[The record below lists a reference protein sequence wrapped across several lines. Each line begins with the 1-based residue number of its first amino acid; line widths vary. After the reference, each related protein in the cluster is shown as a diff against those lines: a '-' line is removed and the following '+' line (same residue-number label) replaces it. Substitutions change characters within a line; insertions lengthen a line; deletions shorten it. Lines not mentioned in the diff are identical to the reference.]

1 MNRLAAAL
9 SPYLRSHAG
18 NPVDWYP
25 WGEEAFAA
33 ARERDVPVLV
43 SIGYATCHWCHVMA
57 RESFSDPAVAAYL
70 NEHFVAIK
78 VDREEHPDVDAS
90 YLAAASAFTKQL
102 GWPLTAFATPE
113 GRAFYAG
120 TYFPP
125 RAVQGMPAFV
135 DVLVAVT
142 DAWRERRG
150 ELDETAAAVAEALA
164 AASVSSTEGP
174 LPGAAELA
182 SAVALLAADEDTV
195 HGGFGGAPKFPVAP
209 VLDFLV
215 GAGGAGRALA
225 ERTLLAMGSSPLRD
239 PVEGGFFR
247 YATRADWSEPH
258 YERMLTDNAQ
268 LLRVLAELMAE
279 ADAAD
284 VLAEVDLL
292 AEVDGLAGLAS
303 GVAAFLRNVMQ
314 LPSGGFASAQD
325 SESDVHGERSEG
337 GYYALSREERASQ
350 PAPALDD
357 KVLAGWNGLA
367 IGALA
372 RYAAVV
378 GGEEGDLA
386 ITGAT
391 RAAHHVLALHLRP
404 DGALVRASL
413 GDGVSD
419 AVATLED
426 LGMLAGGLID
436 LSLATGEASYAVTAR
451 SLIDGAIAPGGGF
464 APPGGAD
471 PVLAARGLALPDDP
485 AEGATPSGLTSCA
498 DAAWR
503 LAALGAG
510 DRYLDAARG
519 AAQTVAGIAVQ
530 RPIAFGGSLALMARL
545 DAPLVQLV
553 TVVPDVAGESTA
565 DPAEP
570 AAASDPFAEPT
581 TVFDPVLGEG
591 FQPAFDPA
599 IELVDATRRH
609 AASVAAIVTESQA
622 LAFAD
627 AGFELFEARSAVG
640 GEATA
645 YRCESFV
652 CALPVQAAD
661 ALAALA
667 S

>member
-9 SPYLRSHAG
+9 SPYLRSHAD

-25 WGEEAFAA
+25 WGDEAFAA

-102 GWPLTAFATPE
+102 GWPLTALATPE

-125 RAVQGMPAFV
+125 RAVQGVPAFM

-142 DAWRERRG
+142 DAWRERRA
-150 ELDETAAAVAEALA
+150 ELDETAGAVAEALA
-164 AASVSSTEGP
+164 AASVAQTRGD
-174 LPGAAELA
+174 LPGAVELA
-182 SAVALLAADEDTV
+182 EAIALLEADEDQV

-209 VLDFLV
+209 VLAFLSEP
-215 GAGGAGRALA
+215 GLAAGSAAGPDAAGRALA
-225 ERTLLAMGSSPLRD
+225 ERTLLAMGRSPLRD

-268 LLRVLAELMAE
+268 LLRVLAELLTG
-279 ADAAD
+279 ADAAGGPA
-284 VLAEVDLL
+284 VPATAPAAAPPPPSLAEL
-292 AEVDGLAGLAS
+292 AAGVS
-303 GVAAFLRNVMQ
+303 RFLREVMQ

-325 SESDVHGERSEG
+325 SESPVDGVHSEG
-337 GYYALSREERASQ
+337 GYYALSREERRSQ
-350 PAPALDD
+350 PSPMLDD

-372 RYAAVV
+372 RYGAVV
-378 GGEEGDLA
+378 GGVDGDVA
-386 ITGAT
+386 V
-391 RAAHHVLALHLRP
+391 RAARRAADAVLSRHLRA
-404 DGALVRASL
+404 DGTLVRASR
-413 GDGVSD
+413 GEEVSD

-426 LGMLAGGLID
+426 VGMLAGGLLD
-436 LSLATGEASYAVTAR
+436 LALATGDASPAVTAR
-451 SLIDGAIAPGGGF
+451 ALLDGAIAADGGF

-485 AEGATPSGLTSCA
+485 SEGATPSGLTACA

-503 LAALGAG
+503 LFALGAG
-510 DRYLDAARG
+510 GAYREAAER
-519 AAQTVAGIAVQ
+519 AMQQVAGIAVQ

-545 DAPLVQLV
+545 VAPLVQLV
-553 TVVPDVAGESTA
+553 AVVPDTA
-565 DPAEP
+565 PD
-570 AAASDPFAEPT
+570 AAAVTPASGDELLAE
-581 TVFDPVLGEG
+581 
-591 FQPAFDPA
+591 
-599 IELVDATRRH
+599 TRRH
-609 AASVAAIVTESQA
+609 AASVTAIVTDAQA
-622 LAFAD
+622 RAFAA
-627 AGFELFEARSAVG
+627 AGFELFEARTSIV
-640 GEATA
+640 GEAAA
-645 YRCESFV
+645 YRCDSFA
-652 CALPVQAAD
+652 CALPVRSAV

-667 S
+667 A

>member
-1 MNRLAAAL
+1 MNRLASAL

-33 ARERDVPVLV
+33 ARERDVPVLL

-57 RESFSDPAVAAYL
+57 RESFSDPGVAAYL

-125 RAVQGMPAFV
+125 RAVQGVPAFL

-150 ELDETAAAVAEALA
+150 ELDDTAAAVAEALA
-164 AASVSSTEGP
+164 ASSVTSTEGP

-182 SAVALLAADEDTV
+182 AAVASLAADEDPV

-215 GAGGAGRALA
+215 AAGAAPDGGGRALA
-225 ERTLLAMGSSPLRD
+225 ERTLLAMGASPLRD

-258 YERMLTDNAQ
+258 YERMLTDNAL
-268 LLRVLAELMAE
+268 LLRVLAELMTG

-284 VLAEVDLL
+284 AL
-292 AEVDGLAGLAS
+292 DGLDRLDRLDGLAS
-303 GVAAFLRNVMQ
+303 GVSAFLRNVMQ

-325 SESDVHGERSEG
+325 SESDVDGERSEG
-337 GYYALSREERASQ
+337 GYYALTADERTSQ
-350 PAPALDD
+350 PSPALDD

-378 GGEEGDLA
+378 GGPEADDALA
-386 ITGAT
+386 AAT
-391 RAAHHVLALHLRP
+391 RAAAHVLALHLRA
-404 DGALVRASL
+404 DGAFVRASL
-413 GDGVSD
+413 GDAVSD

-426 LGMLAGGLID
+426 VGMLAGGLID
-436 LSLATGEASYAVTAR
+436 LALATGEASYAVTAR
-451 SLIDGAIAPGGGF
+451 GLVDGALVDGRF
-464 APPGGAD
+464 APSGGAD
-471 PVLAARGLALPDDP
+471 PVLASRGLALPDDP

-498 DAAWR
+498 DAARR

-510 DRYLDAARG
+510 DRYLDAARS
-519 AAQTVAGIAVQ
+519 AMASVAGIAVQ

-553 TVVPDVAGESTA
+553 TVVPDAASTA
-565 DPAEP
+565 
-570 AAASDPFAEPT
+570 SVDPFAEPT
-581 TVFDPVLGEG
+581 AVFDPLLGEG
-591 FQPAFDPA
+591 FRPAFDPA
-599 IELVDATRRH
+599 VELADATRRH
-609 AASVAAIVTESQA
+609 AASVTAIVTGSQA

-627 AGFELFEARSAVG
+627 AGFELFEGRTATG

-652 CALPVQAAD
+652 CALPVRAAD

-667 S
+667 R

>member
-9 SPYLRSHAG
+9 SPYLRSHAD

-90 YLAAASAFTKQL
+90 YLAAASAFMKQL
-102 GWPLTAFATPE
+102 GWPLTALATPE
-113 GRAFYAG
+113 GRTFYAG

-125 RAVQGMPAFV
+125 RTVQGVPAFM

-142 DAWRERRG
+142 DAWRERRA
-150 ELDETAAAVAEALA
+150 ELDETAGAVSEALA
-164 AASVSSTEGP
+164 AASVAQTRGD
-174 LPGAAELA
+174 LPGAVELA
-182 SAVALLAADEDTV
+182 AAVALLEADEDPV

-209 VLDFLV
+209 VLAFLCEPGLAGSATAAAS
-215 GAGGAGRALA
+215 GAAGRALA
-225 ERTLLAMGSSPLRD
+225 ERTMLAMGRSPLRD

-268 LLRVLAELMAE
+268 LLRVLAELLTE
-279 ADAAD
+279 ADVAGRPPATAPAA
-284 VLAEVDLL
+284 VPQPPTLADL
-292 AEVDGLAGLAS
+292 AAGIA
-303 GVAAFLRNVMQ
+303 GFLREVMQ

-325 SESDVHGERSEG
+325 SESPVDGVRSEG
-337 GYYALSREERASQ
+337 GYYALSRDERRSQ
-350 PAPALDD
+350 PPPALDD

-372 RYAAVV
+372 RYGAVV
-378 GGEEGDLA
+378 GGADGDVA
-386 ITGAT
+386 VVAAR
-391 RAAHHVLALHLRP
+391 RAADHVLGLHLRA
-404 DGALVRASL
+404 DGTLVRASL
-413 GDGVSD
+413 GGEVSE

-426 LGMLAGGLID
+426 LGMLAGGLLD
-436 LSLATGEASYAVTAR
+436 LALATGEASPAVTAR
-451 SLIDGAIAPGGGF
+451 ALLDSAIAADGGF
-464 APPGGAD
+464 SPPGGAD

-485 AEGATPSGLTSCA
+485 SEGATPSGLTACA

-503 LAALGAG
+503 LFALGAG
-510 DRYLDAARG
+510 DAYRDAAER
-519 AAQTVAGIAVQ
+519 AMEQVAGIAVQ

-545 DAPLVQLV
+545 AAPLVQLV
-553 TVVPDVAGESTA
+553 TVVPD
-565 DPAEP
+565 PAP
-570 AAASDPFAEPT
+570 DAAAVT
-581 TVFDPVLGEG
+581 
-591 FQPAFDPA
+591 PASGD
-599 IELVDATRRH
+599 ELVAETRRH
-609 AASVAAIVTESQA
+609 AASVTAIVTDAQA
-622 LAFAD
+622 RAFAA
-627 AGFELFEARSAVG
+627 AGFELFEGRTSIA
-640 GEATA
+640 GEAAA

-652 CALPVQAAD
+652 CALPVRSAD

-667 S
+667 D